1 VHIPLSDRNDQLQ
14 EVFMNGLFWVLV
26 AGGCGWLTGKIIG
39 GKGYGET
46 LGSNATKGLDILL
59 GIVGAG
65 IGSYL
70 FSWAISGEGTS
81 FNRYTA
87 AILASMT
94 LVGVSRQ
101 LSERKAYRDFFD
113 LQRTRFFKRQK
124 RIGQYAWLVLAA
136 FVVSFGWLYFD
147 TVNKT
152 TAAKQIAAFQT
163 QTLPTA
169 EGKEMVLTVP
179 LSDGNNVKYLIKSAK
194 ADTVDA
200 AVTQG
205 LSKEPVSAWELSKS
219 GTALSIGDNVL
230 PLGIA
235 VKISH

>member
-1 VHIPLSDRNDQLQ
+1 
-14 EVFMNGLFWVLV
+14 MNGLFWVLV
-26 AGGCGWLTGKIIG
+26 VGGCGWLTGKIIG

-59 GIVGAG
+59 GIVGAC

-70 FSWAISGEGTS
+70 FSWVIGGESNSLNG
-81 FNRYTA
+81 YTA

-152 TAAKQIAAFQT
+152 TVSKQIAAFQT
-163 QTLPTA
+163 LPTA
-169 EGKEMVLTVP
+169 EGLTVT
-179 LSDGNNVKYLIKSAK
+179 LSDGNNVKYLNISSNRRKPTQWMPPLHKDSQKSRS
-194 ADTVDA
+194 
-200 AVTQG
+200 QPG
-205 LSKEPVSAWELSKS
+205 SY
-219 GTALSIGDNVL
+219 
-230 PLGIA
+230 
-235 VKISH
+235 